1 MKTKLTKMIMGF
13 LSFACALVC
22 LLAAMTLSTHS
33 TAQAAPDG
41 RCDAGQLRGLYIWTF
56 DGYQNFGGHPVPKAL
71 MIGIQ
76 FNGDGTF
83 TIPFSTVNIGGNAF
97 EANGGVG
104 TYTVAADCTGTL
116 QVTGGTSFNM
126 YVGAGAQRLWI
137 TQTGGGPG
145 AGTGLGVGTATRL
158 PGR

>member
-41 RCDAGQLRGLYIWTF
+41 RCHAGQLRGFYIWPW
-56 DGYQNFGGHPVPKAL
+56 DGYQNFGGNRVPKTL

-76 FNGDGTF
+76 FNGRWDVPHPLQQGEHRGECF
-83 TIPFSTVNIGGNAF
+83 RRRRIGWNLYGRSGLHGHAASHRRSKLQHVRSEQVHSSFGSPRSAEASATVP
-97 EANGGVG
+97 
-104 TYTVAADCTGTL
+104 D
-116 QVTGGTSFNM
+116 
-126 YVGAGAQRLWI
+126 
-137 TQTGGGPG
+137 
-145 AGTGLGVGTATRL
+145 
-158 PGR
+158 

>member
-41 RCDAGQLRGLYIWTF
+41 RCHAGQLRGFYIWPW
-56 DGYQNFGGHPVPKAL
+56 DGYQNFGGNPVPKTL

-83 TIPFSTVNIGGNAF
+83 HIPFSKVNIGGNAF
-97 EANGGVG
+97 DAGESDG

-116 QVTGGTSFNM
+116 QVTDGPSFNM
-126 YVGAGAQRLWI
+126 YVGAGAQQLWI
-137 TQTGGGPG
+137 TQIVGGLGD
-145 AGTGLGVGTATRL
+145 GTGLGVGTATRQ
-158 PGR
+158 PQ